1 MAADVIINRIILQS
15 LILKVMEEKDR
26 QIAVLNEQITKL
38 QHTDT
43 ASDNKVTQYAYTKCS
58 KAISNTHSFVVVQ
71 SVCLLVGFHFF
82 VLCHKTCV
90 VWLLFI
96 SCGKYRSSF
105 CCDVI
110 ICL

>member
-1 MAADVIINRIILQS
+1 MFNNRIILQS

-43 ASDNKVTQYAYTKCS
+43 ASVNKVTTYAYTKCS
-58 KAISNTHSFVVVQ
+58 KAILNTHSFVVVP
-71 SVCLLVGFHFF
+71 SVRLLVCFHFF

-90 VWLLFI
+90 V
-96 SCGKYRSSF
+96 
-105 CCDVI
+105 
-110 ICL
+110 